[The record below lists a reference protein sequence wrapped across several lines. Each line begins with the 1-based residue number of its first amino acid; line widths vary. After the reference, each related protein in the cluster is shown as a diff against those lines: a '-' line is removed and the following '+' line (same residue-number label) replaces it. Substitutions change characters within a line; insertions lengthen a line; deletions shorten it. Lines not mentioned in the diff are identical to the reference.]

1 MKIIG
6 LVASNNGLGHARR
19 MLNLSS
25 GFFRAGQSIKLFI
38 SRDQRI
44 KLSSELAKMNLD
56 LNLIEIESYGID
68 GPVWFKGGRPV
79 LEPPLD
85 VVAEI
90 AGCDFIISDNLT
102 WPFKYNK
109 NLALFGHFTWHD
121 YWQRT
126 KDFENI
132 KSLEIFEEDYENLR
146 SIPFAFEIRDFLLEP
161 RNFGENIKINLPRYH
176 SDILADKNKNET
188 TDIWLSQGTT
198 NLLDKSALGINLIK
212 DLGIIERET
221 YEFEE
226 STGKPRLVLGRPG
239 LGTIRDC
246 LAMGIPFLPIW
257 DKMDPE
263 LNSNVN
269 HLVNLGLFPNNLL
282 VEMKLQDKMDIFLEQ
297 KQILET
303 WKNIWPS
310 ISDNVEDICL
320 TVLSNF

>member
-1 MKIIG
+1 MKKIG

-25 GFFRAGQSIKLFI
+25 GFFKAGQSIKLFI
-38 SRDQRI
+38 SREQRI

-68 GPVWFKGGRPV
+68 GPVWFKRGRLV

-85 VVAEI
+85 VVSEI

-102 WPFKYNK
+102 WPFKYNE
-109 NLALFGHFTWHD
+109 NIALFGHFTWHD

-126 KDFENI
+126 KDFEAL
-132 KSLEIFEEDYENLR
+132 KSLEIFEEDLENL
-146 SIPFAFEIRDFLLEP
+146 SNIPLAFEIKDFLLEP

-198 NLLDKSALGINLIK
+198 NLLDKSVLGINLIK
-212 DLGIIERET
+212 ELGIIERET
-221 YEFEE
+221 YEFEK
-226 STGKPRLVLGRPG
+226 SRGKPRLVLGRPG

-257 DKMDPE
+257 DKKDPE

-269 HLVNLGLFPNNLL
+269 HLVNLGLFPHNLL
-282 VEMKLQDKMDIFLEQ
+282 VEMNLKDKIKNFLEQ
-297 KQILET
+297 QQILET
-303 WKNIWPS
+303 WRNIWPS
-310 ISDNVEDICL
+310 MSEDVEDICL
-320 TVLSNF
+320 SILSNF

>member
-25 GFFRAGQSIKLFI
+25 GFFKAGQSIKLFI

-68 GPVWFKGGRPV
+68 GPVWFKRGRLV
-79 LEPPLD
+79 LEPPFD
-85 VVAEI
+85 VVTEI

-109 NLALFGHFTWHD
+109 NIALFGHFTWHD

-126 KDFENI
+126 RDFEAL
-132 KSLEIFEEDYENLR
+132 KSLEIFEEDHENL
-146 SIPFAFEIRDFLLEP
+146 SNIPLAFEIKDFLLEP

-188 TDIWLSQGTT
+188 TNIWLSQGTT
-198 NLLDKSALGINLIK
+198 NLLDKSALDINLIK
-212 DLGIIERET
+212 ELGIIERET

-226 STGKPRLVLGRPG
+226 SRGKPRLVLGRPG

-269 HLVNLGLFPNNLL
+269 HLVDFGLLPHNLL
-282 VEMKLQDKMDIFLEQ
+282 GEMKLKDKIDNFLEQ
-297 KQILET
+297 EQILET

-310 ISDNVEDICL
+310 MSENVEDICL
-320 TVLSNF
+320 SILSNF

>member
-6 LVASNNGLGHARR
+6 LIASNNGLGHARR
-19 MLNLSS
+19 LLNLSS
-25 GFFRAGQSIKLFI
+25 GFLKAGQSIKLFV
-38 SRDQRI
+38 SRDQII

-56 LNLIEIESYGID
+56 LKLIEIESYGID
-68 GPVWFKGGRPV
+68 GPVWFKRGLLV

-85 VVAEI
+85 VVDEI

-109 NLALFGHFTWHD
+109 NMALFGHFTWHD

-126 KDFENI
+126 RNFKEI
-132 KSLEIFEEDYENLR
+132 KSLEIFEQDYENLR
-146 SIPFAFEIRDFLLEP
+146 NIPLAFQIKDFLLEP
-161 RNFGENIKINLPRYH
+161 RNFGENMMIKLPRYH

-198 NLLDKSALGINLIK
+198 NLLDKSALSLNLLK
-212 DLGIIERET
+212 DLGITERET
-221 YEFEE
+221 YEFAE

-269 HLVNLGLFPNNLL
+269 HLVDLGLFPHNLL
-282 VEMKLQDKMDIFLEQ
+282 GEMKLKDKIDNFLEQ
-297 KQILET
+297 EQILET

-310 ISDNVEDICL
+310 MSEDVEDICL
-320 TVLSNF
+320 TILSNF